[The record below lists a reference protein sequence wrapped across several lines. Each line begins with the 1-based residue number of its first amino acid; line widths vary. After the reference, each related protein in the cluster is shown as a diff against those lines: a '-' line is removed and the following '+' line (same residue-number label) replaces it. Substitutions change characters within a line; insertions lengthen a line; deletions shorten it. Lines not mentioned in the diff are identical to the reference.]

1 MIPNCL
7 KLNLNRKFFHFFQV
21 TNQEA
26 VDVVRP
32 LCIGID
38 KPELSSACKKLV
50 DLSISRGSMDD
61 TSVMIIQ
68 LGRFIS

>member
-1 MIPNCL
+1 M
-7 KLNLNRKFFHFFQV
+7 
-21 TNQEA
+21 
-26 VDVVRP
+26 VRP